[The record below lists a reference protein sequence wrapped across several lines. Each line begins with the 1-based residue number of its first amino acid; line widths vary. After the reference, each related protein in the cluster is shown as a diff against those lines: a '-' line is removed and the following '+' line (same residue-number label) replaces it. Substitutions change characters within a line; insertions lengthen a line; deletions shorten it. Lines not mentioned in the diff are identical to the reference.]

1 MAYWKSSSFTV
12 EDNDKRSTI
21 FAQILAGAV
30 YQSARGRLR
39 SIAPTFRRSCAL
51 TCPVLAAIY
60 VHRKNVNP
68 KKFFAELKR
77 RKVYKVAIGYAV
89 GGWALAQGVAQVFPV
104 FDITNWEV

>member
-12 EDNDKRSTI
+12 EDNDKRSTSSRK
-21 FAQILAGAV
+21 FWQGRF

-60 VHRKNVNP
+60 VHRK
-68 KKFFAELKR
+68 KR
-77 RKVYKVAIGYAV
+77 EPEEIFCRAQTAPGLQ
-89 GGWALAQGVAQVFPV
+89 GGDRLRGRRSGFGSRCRAGFSS
-104 FDITNWEV
+104 I